1 MIPYVGFTFNK
12 QHLGRLMAHLEKVI
26 LGNMTKE
33 GDPLYD
39 VKFAEAARA
48 SYSAAAATTSSG
60 NGTPQ
65 PKAKAQ
71 AKERPQAKPKP
82 AAAPAPEPPKNDD
95 PSDHIPSEPELSG
108 DDQ

>member
-1 MIPYVGFTFNK
+1 MIPFVGFTCNE
-12 QHLGRLMAHLEKVI
+12 HHSAHLMAHLEKVI
-26 LGNMTKE
+26 LGSMTSE

-48 SYSAAAATTSSG
+48 SSSAAAATTSSG

-65 PKAKAQ
+65 PKATAQ

-95 PSDHIPSEPELSG
+95 PSDPIPSEPELSG